1 MEKYKSSISF
11 KGNTDIGKHRTNN
24 EDAFIAQQIW
34 DDKHILAVAI
44 DGVGGY
50 EGGEVAA
57 AIAQKTIVEYLENF
71 PNGERLDL
79 LKQAVVEANNKIVEE
94 RAAQPQFANMSCVLT
109 ACLVEVERK
118 QINMVHVGDTR
129 LYGYRGGELKKLSHD
144 HSLVGYR
151 EEIGDLT
158 EDEAMNHPQRNVIGR
173 DVGSA
178 RHQVNDEDFLEAAIF
193 QLLPDTTLLLC
204 SDGLCDM
211 LKTVEM
217 VEVLQQKIPLN
228 EKVQGLIEAA
238 NEKGGKDNV
247 TVILIEYQNDEP
259 VTEEILSNSGAEQ
272 TADTEKQNEAN
283 VSKQKKSRPVS
294 QVIIIAALIL
304 ALLLGLAGGWLIRDR
319 LCNEQPVQE
328 TPSDS
333 TQN

>member
-1 MEKYKSSISF
+1 MKKYKSLISF
-11 KGNTDIGKHRTNN
+11 CGDYDLGKRRTNQ
-24 EDAFIAQQIW
+24 EDAFVLQYIW
-34 DDKHILAVAI
+34 DKNHVLAVAI

-57 AIAQKTIVEYLENF
+57 EIAKKTIVEYLENF

-79 LKQAVVEANNKIVEE
+79 LKQAVVEANNKIVEG
-94 RAAQPQFANMSCVLT
+94 RAAQPQYANMSCVLT

-129 LYGYRGGELKKLSHD
+129 LYEYRSGALKKRSHD

-193 QLLPDTTLLLC
+193 PLLPNTTLLLC

-211 LKTVEM
+211 LKSAEM
-217 VEVLQQKIPLN
+217 ALVLQQKISLN

-238 NEKGGKDNV
+238 NEKGGKDNI
-247 TVILIEYQNDEP
+247 TVVLVEYVSDEP
-259 VTEEILSNSGAEQ
+259 EPKEAATQPNIPITEVAQKE
-272 TADTEKQNEAN
+272 DKP
-283 VSKQKKSRPVS
+283 QKKTRKN
-294 QVIIIAALIL
+294 AAMMIVVALL
-304 ALLLGLAGGWLIRDR
+304 CLLLGGAGGWFGRYNYELRIT
-319 LCNEQPVQE
+319 N
-328 TPSDS
+328 
-333 TQN
+333 